1 MKAIKIQSVE
11 VLLEE
16 AEKYIQINDIGEGD
30 LLAVWEP
37 LRLRYP
43 GFEVNLC
50 FRDVPVPENTLA
62 AIGAEVLE
70 DCLKMYVTQGEHV
83 PHESPDISLLTKAD
97 FGGFAA
103 LHDTLPDMWWTSRRI
118 WEKWEGW
125 RIPVLREKGRIT
137 GYAMLMVMA
146 RNRTLGEVF
155 AVEAADPAH
164 RKALLSASVGCAF
177 ENGKTTVLRTVDRD
191 NTSEREET
199 RAVGFCEKGYYIGY
213 RVQT

>member
-1 MKAIKIQSVE
+1 MKTIRIQGVE

-50 FRDVPVPENTLA
+50 FRDVPVPENALA

-125 RIPVLREKGRIT
+125 HIPVLREKGNII
-137 GYAMLMVMA
+137 GYAMLMVMG
-146 RNRTLGEVF
+146 RTRHLGEVF

-164 RKALLSASVGCAF
+164 RRPCSPPRCAAPLKTAKPPSCAPLTGIISAKERKPGRWGSVKRGV
-177 ENGKTTVLRTVDRD
+177 T
-191 NTSEREET
+191 
-199 RAVGFCEKGYYIGY
+199 
-213 RVQT
+213 